1 MIRSNV
7 QAYEAQ
13 VSKVFGKVKVASRH
27 AWLASL
33 GAISRVQTNV
43 PRVYAELVREGTQY
57 EGRAKRSAQRA
68 IDAVKSSRSFET
80 VEKTARTYQRKLRK
94 AYAETAAVVRPQ
106 AAAVKAKPAAAKR
119 AAKRV
124 VRKTARRVERAA
136 A

>member
-1 MIRSNV
+1 MMSRNV
-7 QAYEAQ
+7 QAYEVQ
-13 VSKVFGKVKVASRH
+13 VQRVFGKVKGASRA

-43 PRVYAELVREGTQY
+43 PRVYANLVREGAAY
-57 EGRAKRSAQRA
+57 EGHAVRSAKRMVE
-68 IDAVKSSRSFET
+68 AVKATRGFGT

-94 AYAETAAVVRPQ
+94 AYVEAAAVVRPKV
-106 AAAVKAKPAAAKR
+106 ATAKAKPAAAKR
-119 AAKRV
+119 TAKRV